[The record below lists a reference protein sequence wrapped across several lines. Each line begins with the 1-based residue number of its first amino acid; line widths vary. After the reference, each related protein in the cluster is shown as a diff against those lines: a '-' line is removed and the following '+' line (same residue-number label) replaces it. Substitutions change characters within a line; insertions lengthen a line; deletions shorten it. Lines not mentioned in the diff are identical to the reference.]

1 VGQLVSAVKF
11 IARDSAVLLVFE
23 VLFTA
28 LFIYAFIMQWRAKR
42 KRGVI
47 GILQRGKESWQKLY
61 IGFGIASL
69 VIVQLISISEFARG
83 YKVIISVIDLA
94 GLIYLVFYNAWFRD
108 KVIGLISKSEEMKE
122 RH

>member
-1 VGQLVSAVKF
+1 MGQLVSAAIF

-23 VLFTA
+23 VLFVV
-28 LFIYAFIMQWRAKR
+28 LFIYAFIVQWRAKR

-69 VIVQLISISEFARG
+69 VMVQLISLSEFARG

-94 GLIYLVFYNAWFRD
+94 CLVYLVFYNAWFRD